1 MASRMKC
8 KPHAGVATSHLLETK
23 RTSVIVG
30 YVPVLGL
37 GYVCICRVQCVKG
50 GGWGVHVVVLLS

>member
-1 MASRMKC
+1 MLSRMKC
-8 KPHAGVATSHLLETK
+8 KPQARVAPSHLLETK

-37 GYVCICRVQCVKG
+37 GYVCLCMILCVKG